1 MSDLQDVIAT
11 NAIRAYNEGFARG
24 ITNERDRIIAMLQEA
39 IAECGEQ
46 CDYCVAQEDAIEML
60 RESE

>member
-24 ITNERDRIIAMLQEA
+24 ITNERDRIIKLIEIA
-39 IAECGEQ
+39 IVQNGK
-46 CDYCVAQEDAIEML
+46 DSWLDAIEL
-60 RESE
+60 IKGEHK